1 MSEKKKKPER
11 KRRPHR
17 TQTKQWVDPQNT
29 EDAAGQKLTDKKK
42 KENPRHNP
50 WGKDATANPE
60 NMSAGS
66 GG

>member
-1 MSEKKKKPER
+1 MSEKKKKE
-11 KRRPHR
+11 KKKIPHR
-17 TQTKQWVDPQNT
+17 IKTQNWTDPQDT
-29 EDAAGQKLTDKKK
+29 EKAAGEAIDKKK
-42 KENPRHNP
+42 KRHNP